1 MADQMGEPKQIIRL
15 DKKSNGL
22 ELNID
27 ALAEICLNE
36 KCRDRPVCVVSIAG
50 DFRKGKSF
58 MLNFFLRY
66 LYHISYKQ
74 QREKEQ
80 IEKQQ
85 QEGQGNVEESESKEN
100 KKSESDGESDWLGDP
115 NSELKGFSWRGGSKP
130 ETTGILVWSDPIV
143 IRRKNGEEVA
153 VLLMDTQGAF
163 DSRQTIGQTAIIFA
177 LSTLTSSIQ
186 IYNVM
191 NNIQEDNLQILDTF
205 LAYGQLVLDKCAEKP
220 FQELCFL
227 VRDWRS
233 PNDHSYG
240 AEGGLSLLNEKL
252 QIDDEDP
259 DSADSKTRKR
269 IESCFERKN
278 CFLLP
283 YPGERV
289 SVEEGGPFTGQISEM
304 KGNFVEHLKVFV
316 PSVLSPNNLLVK
328 KIGGCDVNG
337 QSLLEYFRVY
347 AETFKGEKIPEA
359 KNLYD
364 ATAEA
369 SNLAAAANSKN
380 FYLSSMKKICGPQK
394 PYINP
399 KILEQQ
405 HTQFLRESLDM
416 FEKTKKLGEEDYSRS
431 FSDNL
436 LKELTTSFEE
446 FVEANNSKNMFN
458 MWGSTLIL
466 LCFWFLAFTLSRIF
480 DIVGI
485 APLANFF
492 YLQATI
498 SFISILAYLSMK
510 YTGNFPEVVTGVDK
524 VAEYCW
530 LKAMD
535 TAMNTAMGT
544 NLQRA

>member
-1 MADQMGEPKQIIRL
+1 MSARGHPVQVVRL

-36 KCRDRPVCVVSIAG
+36 KCCERPLCVVSIAG

-66 LYHISYKQ
+66 LYHVSDKQ
-74 QREKEQ
+74 QKFQHNHNEEQ
-80 IEKQQ
+80 LSKQQEKQSLLD
-85 QEGQGNVEESESKEN
+85 EDFDK
-100 KKSESDGESDWLGDP
+100 DWLGDP
-115 NSELKGFSWRGGSKP
+115 NKELEGFSWRGGSRP

-143 IRRKNGEEVA
+143 ITCPDGQEVA

-177 LSTLTSSIQ
+177 LSTLTSSLQ

-205 LAYGQLVLDKCAEKP
+205 LAYGQLVLDKSSEKP

-233 PNDHSYG
+233 PMDHSYG
-240 AEGGLSLLNEKL
+240 AEGGASLLKEKL
-252 QIDDEDP
+252 ELQDEDP
-259 DSADSKTRKR
+259 ESSDNKTRRR
-269 IESCFERKN
+269 IESCFEKKA

-289 SVEEGGPFTGQISEM
+289 SVEEGGPFRGQISDM
-304 KGNFVEHLKVFV
+304 KPSFVEHLRVFV
-316 PSVLSPNNLLVK
+316 PMVLSPKNLLIK
-328 KIGGCDVNG
+328 RIGGEKVNG
-337 QSLLEYFRVY
+337 QSLLEYFKVY

-369 SNLAAAANSKN
+369 SNLAAVANSKN
-380 FYLSSMKKICGPQK
+380 HYLKSMKDICGAHK
-394 PYINP
+394 PYVNP
-399 KILEQQ
+399 KILEQKHNQ
-405 HTQFLRESLDM
+405 LLNESIKM
-416 FEKTKKLGEEDYSRS
+416 FESTKKLGEEDYSKS
-431 FSDNL
+431 FADNL
-436 LKELTTSFEE
+436 LKELTSSFDE
-446 FVEANNSKNMFN
+446 FAEMNNSKNMFN
-458 MWGSTLIL
+458 MWGSPLIL

-480 DIVGI
+480 EIIGI
-485 APLANFF
+485 GPLANLF

-498 SFISILAYLSMK
+498 CFISIIAYLS
-510 YTGNFPEVVTGVDK
+510 
-524 VAEYCW
+524 
-530 LKAMD
+530 LK
-535 TAMNTAMGT
+535 
-544 NLQRA
+544 

>member
-1 MADQMGEPKQIIRL
+1 MSDPRPVQIVRL

-27 ALAEICLNE
+27 ALAELCLNE
-36 KCRDRPVCVVSIAG
+36 KCRERPLCVVSIAG

-66 LYHISYKQ
+66 LYHVS
-74 QREKEQ
+74 
-80 IEKQQ
+80 EKQQ
-85 QEGQGNVEESESKEN
+85 EQQLELEQHPGVVKTQDYNES
-100 KKSESDGESDWLGDP
+100 WLGDP
-115 NSELKGFSWRGGSKP
+115 TKELKGFSWRGGSKP
-130 ETTGILVWSDPIV
+130 ETTGILIWSDPIV
-143 IRRKNGEEVA
+143 VRRENGQEVA

-205 LAYGQLVLDKCAEKP
+205 LAYGQLVLDKSSEKP

-233 PNDHSYG
+233 PKDHPYG
-240 AEGGLSLLNEKL
+240 AEGGASLLKEKL
-252 QIDDEDP
+252 QEDEDDP
-259 DSADSKTRKR
+259 ESSDNKTRRR
-269 IESCFERKN
+269 IESCFEEKN

-289 SVEEGGPFTGQISEM
+289 SVEEGGPFTGQISDM
-304 KGNFVEHLKVFV
+304 KENFVEHLRVFV
-316 PSVLSPNNLLVK
+316 PRVLSPRNLLVK
-328 KIGGCDVNG
+328 RIGGEPVNG
-337 QSLLEYFRVY
+337 QSLLEYFKVY

-369 SNLAAAANSKN
+369 SNLAAVANSKSH
-380 FYLSSMKKICGPQK
+380 YLKSMKDICGAHK
-394 PYINP
+394 PYVNP
-399 KILEQQ
+399 KILEQK
-405 HTQFLRESLDM
+405 HAHILKESLTM
-416 FEKTKKLGEEDYSRS
+416 FETTKKLGETEYSKS

-446 FVEANNSKNMFN
+446 FIEMNNSKNMFN
-458 MWGSTLIL
+458 MWGSPLIL
-466 LCFWFLAFTLSRIF
+466 LCFWFLAFTLSRF
-480 DIVGI
+480 FELLGVT
-485 APLANFF
+485 PLANIF
-492 YLQATI
+492 YLHATV
-498 SFISILAYLSMK
+498 SFISIIVYLS
-510 YTGNFPEVVTGVDK
+510 
-524 VAEYCW
+524 
-530 LKAMD
+530 LK
-535 TAMNTAMGT
+535 
-544 NLQRA
+544 

>member
-1 MADQMGEPKQIIRL
+1 MSSLGQPVQIVRL

-36 KCRDRPVCVVSIAG
+36 KCRERPVCVVSIAG

-66 LYHISYKQ
+66 LYHVS
-74 QREKEQ
+74 
-80 IEKQQ
+80 EKQQ
-85 QEGQGNVEESESKEN
+85 QLETKLEEEN
-100 KKSESDGESDWLGDP
+100 GGLLDMENIDKDWLGDP
-115 NSELKGFSWRGGSKP
+115 ENELKGFSWRGGSKP
-130 ETTGILVWSDPIV
+130 ETTGILVWDDPI
-143 IRRKNGEEVA
+143 IIKRANGEEVA

-205 LAYGQLVLDKCAEKP
+205 LAYGQLVLDRSSEKP

-233 PNDHSYG
+233 PMDHAYG
-240 AEGGLSLLNEKL
+240 AEGGNSLLEEKL
-252 QIDDEDP
+252 ALDDEDP
-259 DSADSKTRKR
+259 ESSDNKTRKR
-269 IESCFERKN
+269 IDSCFEKKN

-283 YPGERV
+283 FPGEKV
-289 SVEEGGPFTGQISEM
+289 SVEEGTPYKGQLAEM
-304 KGNFVEHLKVFV
+304 KENFVDHLRIFV
-316 PSVLSPNNLLVK
+316 PQILSPTNLLVK
-328 KIGGCDVNG
+328 KIGGSTING

-369 SNLAAAANSKN
+369 SNLAAVANSKN
-380 FYLSSMKKICGPQK
+380 FYLKSMKDICGAHK

-399 KILEQQ
+399 KILEQK
-405 HTQFLRESLDM
+405 HTQLLKESLEM
-416 FEKTKKLGEEDYSRS
+416 FETTKKLGEEDYSRS
-431 FSDNL
+431 FSDRL
-436 LKELTTSFEE
+436 MKELVASFDEY
-446 FVEANNSKNMFN
+446 VEMNNSKNMFN
-458 MWGSTLIL
+458 MWGSPLIL
-466 LCFWFLAFTLSRIF
+466 LCFWFLAFTLSRLFEI
-480 DIVGI
+480 IGI
-485 APLANFF
+485 GPLANLF
-492 YLQATI
+492 YLQATV
-498 SFISILAYLSMK
+498 SFISIIAYLSLK
-510 YTGNFPEVVTGVDK
+510 YTGNFPDIVVAVDK

-530 LKAMD
+530 IKAMD
-535 TAMNTAMGT
+535 TAIGQIT
-544 NLQRA
+544 QRVHTS

>member
-1 MADQMGEPKQIIRL
+1 MAGRPIQIVRL

-22 ELNID
+22 EINID

-36 KCRDRPVCVVSIAG
+36 KCRDRPLCVVSIAG

-66 LYHISYKQ
+66 LYHICDKQ
-74 QREKEQ
+74 KEA
-80 IEKQQ
+80 
-85 QEGQGNVEESESKEN
+85 
-100 KKSESDGESDWLGDP
+100 DGDWIGDP

-143 IRRKNGEEVA
+143 VKRPDGQEVA

-177 LSTLTSSIQ
+177 LSTLTSSTQ

-205 LAYGQLVLDKCAEKP
+205 VAYGQLVLDKSSEKP
-220 FQELCFL
+220 FQKLCFL

-233 PNDHSYG
+233 PSDHSYG
-240 AEGGLSLLNEKL
+240 AKGGLSLLEEKL
-252 QIDDEDP
+252 QIDTEDP
-259 DSADSKTRKR
+259 DSSDNKTRKR
-269 IESCFERKN
+269 IDSCFETKT

-283 YPGERV
+283 YPGEKV
-289 SVEEGGPFTGQISEM
+289 SVDEEGTFKGQICDM
-304 KGNFVEHLKVFV
+304 KDNFVEKLREFV
-316 PSVLSPNNLLVK
+316 PMVLGPENLLVK
-328 KIGGCDVNG
+328 KIGGETVNG

-347 AETFKGEKIPEA
+347 SETFKGEKIPEA
-359 KNLYD
+359 RNLYE

-369 SNLAAAANSKN
+369 SNLAAIANCKN
-380 FYLSSMKKICGPQK
+380 FYQESMKDICGAKK

-399 KILEQQ
+399 KILEQKHNQ
-405 HTQFLRESLDM
+405 LLRESMNM
-416 FEKTKKLGEEDYSRS
+416 FENTKKLGGEDYSKT

-436 LKELTTSFEE
+436 LKDLVSSFEE
-446 FVEANNSKNMFN
+446 FNAMNNSKNMFN
-458 MWGSTLIL
+458 IWGSPLIL
-466 LCFWFLAFTLSRIF
+466 LCFWFLAFTFSRLFEI
-480 DIVGI
+480 IGI
-485 APLANFF
+485 GPLANLF

-498 SFISILAYLSMK
+498 CFLSIIVYLGLK
-510 YTGNFPEVVTGVDK
+510 YTGNFPDVVVAVDK

-530 LKAMD
+530 LRAMD
-535 TAMNTAMGT
+535 TAIGHVT
-544 NLQRA
+544 NRVQNN

>member
-1 MADQMGEPKQIIRL
+1 MADRGHPVQIVRL

-36 KCRDRPVCVVSIAG
+36 KCRERPLCVVSIAG

-66 LYHISYKQ
+66 LYHVS
-74 QREKEQ
+74 
-80 IEKQQ
+80 EKQAAQ
-85 QEGQGNVEESESKEN
+85 DPSSEEQTVED
-100 KKSESDGESDWLGDP
+100 KKDPIDKDWLG
-115 NSELKGFSWRGGSKP
+115 NQNEELKGFSWRGGSKP
-130 ETTGILVWSDPIV
+130 ETTGILVWNDPIV
-143 IRRKNGEEVA
+143 IRRGDGKEVA

-186 IYNVM
+186 IYNIM

-205 LAYGQLVLDKCAEKP
+205 LAYGQLVLDRSSEKP

-233 PNDHSYG
+233 PRDHSYG
-240 AEGGLSLLNEKL
+240 AEGGASLLKEKL
-252 QIDDEDP
+252 ELDQEDP
-259 DSADSKTRKR
+259 ESADNKTRKR
-269 IESCFERKN
+269 IESCFEKKN

-289 SVEEGGPFTGQISEM
+289 SVEEGGPFKGQLADM
-304 KGNFVEHLKVFV
+304 KENFVENLKVFV
-316 PSVLSPNNLLVK
+316 PSVLSPDNLLVK
-328 KIGGCDVNG
+328 RIGGEPVNG

-369 SNLAAAANSKN
+369 SNLAAVANCKN
-380 FYLSSMKKICGPQK
+380 HYMKSMKDICGAHK
-394 PYINP
+394 PYVNP
-399 KILEQQ
+399 KILEQK
-405 HTQFLRESLDM
+405 HTQLLKESLQM
-416 FEKTKKLGEEDYSRS
+416 FDTTKKLGEVDYSRS

-436 LKELTTSFEE
+436 MKELVTSFDE
-446 FVEANNSKNMFN
+446 FIEMNNSKNMFN
-458 MWGSTLIL
+458 MWGSPLIL

-480 DIVGI
+480 EIIGI
-485 APLANFF
+485 GLLANLF

-498 SFISILAYLSMK
+498 CFISIIAYLSLK
-510 YTGNFPEVVTGVDK
+510 YTGNFPDIVVAVDK

-530 LKAMD
+530 VRAMD
-535 TAMNTAMGT
+535 TAISQIT
-544 NLQRA
+544 QRVQQQ

>member
-1 MADQMGEPKQIIRL
+1 MPENGYPVQVVRL

-36 KCRDRPVCVVSIAG
+36 KCRERPLCVVSIAG

-66 LYHISYKQ
+66 LYHVS
-74 QREKEQ
+74 
-80 IEKQQ
+80 EKQQ
-85 QEGQGNVEESESKEN
+85 KSRNNTDQEDQDSENKEN
-100 KKSESDGESDWLGDP
+100 KSKPSIKEEDFDKDWLG
-115 NSELKGFSWRGGSKP
+115 NVNEELKGFSWRGGSKP
-130 ETTGILVWSDPIV
+130 ETTGILVWNDPIV
-143 IRRKNGEEVA
+143 VTRPDGQEVA

-177 LSTLTSSIQ
+177 LSTLTSSLQ

-205 LAYGQLVLDKCAEKP
+205 LAYGQLVLDKSSEKP

-233 PNDHSYG
+233 PMDHAYG
-240 AEGGLSLLNEKL
+240 SEGGSSLLKEKL
-252 QIDDEDP
+252 ELQDEDP
-259 DSADSKTRKR
+259 DSSDNKTRKR
-269 IESCFERKN
+269 IESCFEKKA

-289 SVEEGGPFTGQISEM
+289 SVEEGGPFRGQVSEM
-304 KGNFVEHLKVFV
+304 KPNFVEQLRVFV
-316 PSVLSPNNLLVK
+316 PMVLNPKNLLVK
-328 KIGGCDVNG
+328 RIGGTSVNG

-369 SNLAAAANSKN
+369 SNLAAVANSKN
-380 FYLSSMKKICGPQK
+380 FYLKSMKDVCGANK
-394 PYINP
+394 PYLNP
-399 KILEQQ
+399 KVLEQKHNQ
-405 HTQFLRESLDM
+405 LLKESIRM
-416 FEKTKKLGEEDYSRS
+416 FENTKKLGEEDYSKGH
-431 FSDNL
+431 SDNL
-436 LKELTTSFEE
+436 LKELISSFDE
-446 FVEANNSKNMFN
+446 FVEMNNSKNMFN
-458 MWGSTLIL
+458 MWGSPLIM

-480 DIVGI
+480 EIVGI
-485 APLANFF
+485 GPLANLF

-498 SFISILAYLSMK
+498 CFISIIAYLSMK
-510 YTGNFPEVVTGVDK
+510 
-524 VAEYCW
+524 
-530 LKAMD
+530 
-535 TAMNTAMGT
+535 
-544 NLQRA
+544 

>member
-1 MADQMGEPKQIIRL
+1 MSEEGHPVQVVRL

-22 ELNID
+22 ELNLQ

-36 KCRDRPVCVVSIAG
+36 KCRERPLCIVSIAG

-66 LYHISYKQ
+66 LYHVSRKQ
-74 QREKEQ
+74 QNLKAGEVDHEASDD
-80 IEKQQ
+80 
-85 QEGQGNVEESESKEN
+85 NKEN
-100 KKSESDGESDWLGDP
+100 RPTESSLNHDGFDKDWLGSP
-115 NSELKGFSWRGGSKP
+115 NEELKGFSWRGGSKP

-143 IRRKNGEEVA
+143 VTRPDGQEVA

-177 LSTLTSSIQ
+177 LSTLTSSLQ

-205 LAYGQLVLDKCAEKP
+205 LAYGQLVLDKSSEKP

-233 PNDHSYG
+233 PMDHPYG
-240 AEGGLSLLNEKL
+240 YEGGASLLKEKL
-252 QIDDEDP
+252 KLDDEDP
-259 DSADSKTRKR
+259 DSSDNKTRKR
-269 IESCFERKN
+269 IESCFEKKA

-289 SVEEGGPFTGQISEM
+289 SVEEGGPFRGQISEM
-304 KGNFVEHLKVFV
+304 KPNFVEHIRVFV
-316 PSVLSPNNLLVK
+316 PMVLSPKNLLVK
-328 KIGGCDVNG
+328 KIGGEVVNG

-369 SNLAAAANSKN
+369 SNLAAVANSKN
-380 FYLSSMKKICGPQK
+380 FYLKSMKDICGANK
-394 PYINP
+394 PYLNP
-399 KILEQQ
+399 KVLEQKHNQ
-405 HTQFLRESLDM
+405 LLRESLNM
-416 FEKTKKLGEEDYSRS
+416 FENTKKLGEEDYSKS

-436 LKELTTSFEE
+436 MKDLTSSFDE
-446 FVEANNSKNMFN
+446 FVEMNNSKNMFN
-458 MWGSTLIL
+458 MWGSPLIM

-480 DIVGI
+480 EIIGI
-485 APLANFF
+485 GPLANLF
-492 YLQATI
+492 YLQATVC
-498 SFISILAYLSMK
+498 FISIIAYLSMK
-510 YTGNFPEVVTGVDK
+510 
-524 VAEYCW
+524 
-530 LKAMD
+530 
-535 TAMNTAMGT
+535 
-544 NLQRA
+544 

>member
-1 MADQMGEPKQIIRL
+1 MLQPGHPVQVVRL

-27 ALAEICLNE
+27 ALADICLNE
-36 KCRDRPVCVVSIAG
+36 KCRERPLCVVSIAG

-66 LYHISYKQ
+66 LYHVSAKQ
-74 QREKEQ
+74 QALEEQ
-80 IEKQQ
+80 RTEDGG
-85 QEGQGNVEESESKEN
+85 ENKEN
-100 KKSESDGESDWLGDP
+100 ANSLPDDDLDKDWLGDS
-115 NSELKGFSWRGGSKP
+115 NCELQGFSWRGGSKP

-143 IRRKNGEEVA
+143 VRCSDGSEVA

-177 LSTLTSSIQ
+177 LSTLTSSLQ

-205 LAYGQLVLDKCAEKP
+205 LAYGQLVLDKSAEKP
-220 FQELCFL
+220 FQGLCFL

-233 PNDHSYG
+233 PMDHSYG
-240 AEGGLSLLNEKL
+240 SEGGASLLAEKL
-252 QIDDEDP
+252 KLEDEDP
-259 DSADSKTRKR
+259 DSSDNKTRKR
-269 IESCFERKN
+269 IESCFQEKA
-278 CFLLP
+278 CFLMP

-289 SVEEGGPFTGQISEM
+289 SVEEGGPFRGQISEM
-304 KGNFVEHLKVFV
+304 KPNFVEHLRVFV
-316 PSVLSPNNLLVK
+316 PQVLNPKNLLVK
-328 KIGGCDVNG
+328 KIGGEAVNG

-369 SNLAAAANSKN
+369 SNLAAVANSKN
-380 FYLSSMKKICGPQK
+380 FYLKSMKDVCGAHK
-394 PYINP
+394 PYVNP
-399 KILEQQ
+399 KILKQKHNQ
-405 HTQFLRESLDM
+405 LLKESLKM
-416 FEKTKKLGEEDYSRS
+416 FASTKKLGEDEYSKG

-436 LKELTTSFEE
+436 MKELTSSFDE
-446 FVEANNSKNMFN
+446 FAEMNNSKNMFN
-458 MWGSTLIL
+458 MWGSPLIL

-480 DIVGI
+480 EMIGI
-485 APLANFF
+485 GPLANIF

-498 SFISILAYLSMK
+498 CFISIIAYLS
-510 YTGNFPEVVTGVDK
+510 
-524 VAEYCW
+524 
-530 LKAMD
+530 LK
-535 TAMNTAMGT
+535 
-544 NLQRA
+544 

>member
-1 MADQMGEPKQIIRL
+1 MSDKRHPVQIVRL

-36 KCRDRPVCVVSIAG
+36 KCRERPLCVVSIAG

-66 LYHISYKQ
+66 LYHVS
-74 QREKEQ
+74 
-80 IEKQQ
+80 EKQQ
-85 QEGQGNVEESESKEN
+85 QQGEASSEIDDKN
-100 KKSESDGESDWLGDP
+100 WLGDP
-115 NSELKGFSWRGGSKP
+115 NAELQGFSWRGGSKP
-130 ETTGILVWSDPIV
+130 ETTGILVWNDPIV
-143 IRRKNGEEVA
+143 IRMHNGEEVA

-205 LAYGQLVLDKCAEKP
+205 LAYGQLVLDKSSEKP

-227 VRDWRS
+227 VRDWRA

-240 AEGGLSLLNEKL
+240 AEGGASLLREKL
-252 QIDDEDP
+252 QIDEEDP
-259 DSADSKTRKR
+259 ESSDNKTRKR

-278 CFLLP
+278 CYLLP

-289 SVEEGGPFTGQISEM
+289 SVEEGGPFKGQLSDM
-304 KGNFVEHLKVFV
+304 KENFVEHLRIFV
-316 PSVLSPNNLLVK
+316 PQILSPQNLFVK
-328 KIGGCDVNG
+328 RLGGEKVNG

-369 SNLAAAANSKN
+369 SNLAALANSKN
-380 FYLSSMKKICGPQK
+380 HYLKSMKDVCGAHK
-394 PYINP
+394 PFLNP
-399 KILEQQ
+399 KILEQK
-405 HTQFLRESLDM
+405 HTQLMKESLQM
-416 FEKTKKLGEEDYSRS
+416 FESTKKLGEADYSKS

-436 LKELTTSFEE
+436 MKELVSSFDE
-446 FVEANNSKNMFN
+446 FVEMNNSKNMFN
-458 MWGSTLIL
+458 MWGSPLIL
-466 LCFWFLAFTLSRIF
+466 LCFWFLAFTLSRFFEIL
-480 DIVGI
+480 GI
-485 APLANFF
+485 GPLANLF

-498 SFISILAYLSMK
+498 CFISIIAYLS
-510 YTGNFPEVVTGVDK
+510 
-524 VAEYCW
+524 
-530 LKAMD
+530 LK
-535 TAMNTAMGT
+535 
-544 NLQRA
+544 

>member
-1 MADQMGEPKQIIRL
+1 MPDKGHPVQVVRL

-36 KCRDRPVCVVSIAG
+36 KCRERPLCVVSIAG

-66 LYHISYKQ
+66 LYHVS
-74 QREKEQ
+74 
-80 IEKQQ
+80 EKQQ
-85 QEGQGNVEESESKEN
+85 LAQQKQAQEGEQAVA
-100 KKSESDGESDWLGDP
+100 SDEDFDKDWLGKPDD
-115 NSELKGFSWRGGSKP
+115 ELKGFSWRGGSKP
-130 ETTGILVWSDPIV
+130 ETTGILVWSDPI
-143 IRRKNGEEVA
+143 IIKRSNGEEVA

-205 LAYGQLVLDKCAEKP
+205 LAYGQLVLDKSSEKP

-233 PNDHSYG
+233 PMDHSYG
-240 AEGGLSLLNEKL
+240 SEGGASLLAEKL
-252 QIDDEDP
+252 QVDDEDP
-259 DSADSKTRKR
+259 DSSDNKTRKR
-269 IESCFERKN
+269 IESCFEQKN

-283 YPGERV
+283 YPGEKV
-289 SVEEGGPFTGQISEM
+289 SVEEGGPYRGQISNM
-304 KGNFVEHLKVFV
+304 KENFVEHLRVFV
-316 PSVLSPNNLLVK
+316 PQVLSPKNLLVK
-328 KIGGCDVNG
+328 RIGGSPVNG

-369 SNLAAAANSKN
+369 SNLAAVANCKN
-380 FYLSSMKKICGPQK
+380 HYLKAMKDICGAHK
-394 PYINP
+394 PFVNP
-399 KILEQQ
+399 KILEQKHSQ
-405 HTQFLRESLDM
+405 LLKESLNM
-416 FEKTKKLGEEDYSRS
+416 FESTKKLGEADYSQS

-436 LKELTTSFEE
+436 MKELMVSFEE
-446 FVEANNSKNMFN
+446 FIEMNNSKNMFN
-458 MWGSTLIL
+458 MWGSPLIL
-466 LCFWFLAFTLSRIF
+466 LCFWFLAFTLSRF
-480 DIVGI
+480 FELLGVG
-485 APLANFF
+485 PLANLF
-492 YLQATI
+492 YFQATI
-498 SFISILAYLSMK
+498 SFISIIIYLS
-510 YTGNFPEVVTGVDK
+510 
-524 VAEYCW
+524 
-530 LKAMD
+530 LK
-535 TAMNTAMGT
+535 
-544 NLQRA
+544 